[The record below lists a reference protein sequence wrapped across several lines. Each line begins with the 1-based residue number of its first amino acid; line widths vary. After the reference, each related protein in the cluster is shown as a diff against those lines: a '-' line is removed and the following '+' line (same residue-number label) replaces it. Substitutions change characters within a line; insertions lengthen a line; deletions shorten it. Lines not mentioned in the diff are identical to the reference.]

1 MQGSNV
7 DLINNISRDVQT
19 GCTGYI
25 YIYIYIEA
33 VRMMEKSEY
42 LTVY

>member
-1 MQGSNV
+1 MQGCNV

-25 YIYIYIEA
+25 YIYIEA
-33 VRMMEKSEY
+33 VRMMENGEY